1 MKQLVRISK
10 DELSLLPVRGKYICN
25 ADIKRC
31 AKLRARLENNKYK
44 KKNLNLT
51 NGGNK
56 MAEGCNLY
64 STRSDIKQLKDARN
78 VGQKPG
84 IGKIA
89 RDILNTTLT
98 NDRQELMKVLRD
110 KNHPHH
116 KLTQNLL
123 VNSLGKDKVTKQEE
137 NRLTGA
143 FLTVLKDHHKFA
155 KAPKYRGHG
164 AKEMKHPYEL
174 LSTAALIQREF
185 PTSLGNKLKIY
196 SSDRLDFGQ
205 KFGADILVG
214 RGSKV
219 IGIDGKYTNGD
230 SYGVIT
236 ERQLKSIRSGFN
248 DGQIQEFYFVT
259 NKQFT
264 SGFKGWVEFYNFQI
278 IKEKSYKNQSLEKE
292 FKSLE
297 IELSG
302 NRGDIQN
309 EILKKNDS
317 NLKKLSRKYHIPQI
331 GMCEHV
337 NYEGH

>member
-1 MKQLVRISK
+1 
-10 DELSLLPVRGKYICN
+10 
-25 ADIKRC
+25 
-31 AKLRARLENNKYK
+31 
-44 KKNLNLT
+44 
-51 NGGNK
+51 

-78 VGQKPG
+78 IGQKPG
-84 IGKIA
+84 IGEIA

-98 NDRQELMKVLRD
+98 NDRQEFMNVLRD

-116 KLTQNLL
+116 KITQNLL

-137 NRLTGA
+137 NRLPEA
-143 FLTVLKDHHKFA
+143 LLTVLKDHHNPHGLFA
-155 KAPKYRGHG
+155 KPQKYRGPG
-164 AKEMKHPYEL
+164 AEEMKHPYEL
-174 LSTAALIQREF
+174 LSTAALIQREV

-205 KFGADILVG
+205 KFASHYALTTRKKDTFEADTLVG
-214 RGSKV
+214 RGSKL
-219 IGIDGKYTNGD
+219 IGIDGKYTNSY

-337 NYEGH
+337 NYEEH